1 MVEKVEK
8 HEWLQDLAQVG
19 RGPATRMLGNFKVYS
34 AERLLPS
41 REEIARRRGAAQK
54 PQLSVPRPSTN

>member
-1 MVEKVEK
+1 LL
-8 HEWLQDLAQVG
+8 LQWSFH
-19 RGPATRMLGNFKVYS
+19 P

-54 PQLSVPRPSTN
+54 P